1 MSYEDEETL
10 YEKPIVNN
18 SGRRISQSRKTSTE
32 EYIRRL
38 EEEVRILRGVS
49 EKGSSSKTI
58 VKSISEAFIRGNLD
72 GNQVR
77 HKSQGKQCNFSKLL

>member
-1 MSYEDEETL
+1 MSHEDEETL
-10 YEKPIVNN
+10 REKAIVNN

-32 EYIRRL
+32 DYIRRL

-58 VKSISEAFIRGNLD
+58 MKFVSKAFICGNLD
-72 GNQVR
+72 GDQVR
-77 HKSQGKQCNFSKLL
+77 YKSQGK